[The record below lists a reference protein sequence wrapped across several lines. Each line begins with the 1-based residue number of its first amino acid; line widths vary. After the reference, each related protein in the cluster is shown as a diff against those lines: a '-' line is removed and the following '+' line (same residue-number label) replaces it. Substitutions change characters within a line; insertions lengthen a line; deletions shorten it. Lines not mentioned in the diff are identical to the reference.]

1 MLSRALGRARLA
13 IVWEGLWPALASIAT
28 AIGLF
33 VALSWLGLWVILPP
47 LGRAAGLLAFV
58 VLAVAATVPLFQLRW
73 PSAIE
78 GLRRLDR
85 KSLLPHR
92 PATAIADRMAPEAGD
107 QFALAL
113 WRAHLERALRAASS
127 LKAGKPIPQV

>member
-1 MLSRALGRARLA
+1 M
-13 IVWEGLWPALASIAT
+13 
-28 AIGLF
+28 
-33 VALSWLGLWVILPP
+33 
-47 LGRAAGLLAFV
+47 
-58 VLAVAATVPLFQLRW
+58 PLFQVRW

-107 QFALAL
+107 QFAVAL
-113 WRAHLERALRAASS
+113 WRAHLERALRAAPS
-127 LKAGKPIPQV
+127 LKAGKPIPQVAARDPYALRGLVPFWRWRPSLPPAAIAPNASPPHSIGTAS